1 MGVLTVRNV
10 DDELIRALRIR
21 AAEKGRSA
29 EAEHRA
35 ILREVLAPKTDHVV
49 ELLRRRRASL
59 AGQDFSDNV
68 DILRRQRDERSR
80 R

>member
-10 DDELIRALRIR
+10 DDDLIRALRIR
-21 AAEKGRSA
+21 AAKNGRSA

-49 ELLRRRRASL
+49 ELLRRRRESL
-59 AGQDFSDNV
+59 AGRDFSDI
-68 DILRRQRDERSR
+68 DEIIRRQRDERPGG
-80 R
+80 